1 MMRLAQCL
9 LLHLHMLAAVGLFTT
24 LVTSAGLRKQWS
36 STGGIG
42 TGLRRPRMARKPDS
56 HHVLPLFCDDL
67 IASCVD
73 MTPACFGAYM
83 RLLCYAWTRGG
94 IPDDEGACGR
104 IAGGLEP
111 GDWAAI
117 RSRLVQ
123 IADGSHC
130 DRTAIANGSQ
140 TDVRLTHPRLELERQ
155 AVEAHK
161 QKKSEAGKKGN
172 DARWGS
178 QTDRKPIAEGVANG
192 SQTDRKRIA
201 PNPSPSLPVKDIQT
215 PSESVATSDPP
226 RRRKRS
232 QHHDAVSWSADA
244 GWHGITDAD
253 RSEWSKAFPGALLDQ
268 ELAKATA
275 WLHANPERAGKR
287 KWRAFIVRWLGKCQ
301 ERGGTNRT
309 PGNRPEDRPP
319 PKAWK
324 DEYRPAQYRTPKEV
338 AALAAGLKLTEE
350 N

>member
-1 MMRLAQCL
+1 
-9 LLHLHMLAAVGLFTT
+9 
-24 LVTSAGLRKQWS
+24 
-36 STGGIG
+36 
-42 TGLRRPRMARKPDS
+42 MARKPDS

-130 DRTAIANGSQ
+130 DRSAIANGSQ

-178 QTDRKPIAEGVANG
+178 QTDRKRIAEGIANG
-192 SQTDRKRIA
+192 SQTHRKTIA
-201 PNPSPSLPVKDIQT
+201 PNPSPSLPVREDKTHTHGDGDEFRQPGWAATEWQRFMEQWNSTEKAQPWPGLMAPDGWVNNACYPAWLEKAYQAMARLPQCHFFDT
-215 PSESVATSDPP
+215 PL
-226 RRRKRS
+226 
-232 QHHDAVSWSADA
+232 AVTRFFTYVDRILA
-244 GWHGITDAD
+244 GEFDNAKQD
-253 RSEWSKAFPGALLDQ
+253 RS
-268 ELAKATA
+268 
-275 WLHANPERAGKR
+275 RAR
-287 KWRAFIVRWLGKCQ
+287 QPV
-301 ERGGTNRT
+301 GGN
-309 PGNRPEDRPP
+309 
-319 PKAWK
+319 
-324 DEYRPAQYRTPKEV
+324 
-338 AALAAGLKLTEE
+338 L
-350 N
+350 